1 MMKKIIACAALAA
14 LTLAVDA
21 SRKTSEEDY
30 IRREGGLVLEPGT
43 QKGEIAYVNC
53 QSAARDEWI
62 DESAAYFRMEAKFKV
77 TVRRGAF
84 DLRNPKLAGD
94 MTLFVVDDPT
104 MPVLLVA
111 PENRWAAV
119 NVATLRSEKEPF
131 FRARVLKELSRGF
144 AMLCGASDSQ
154 FPGALTSA
162 ITKTA
167 DLDRHTDY
175 RLPVDLF
182 SRFRR
187 YMKPFGVTPGNIETY
202 ETACCQGWAPPP
214 TNELQKAIWDKVH
227 AIPKTP
233 MKIEFDPK
241 KGR

>member
-1 MMKKIIACAALAA
+1 MKKMLVCAALAA
-14 LTLAVDA
+14 SALAADA
-21 SRKTSEEDY
+21 ARKTSEEDY

-43 QKGEIAYVNC
+43 QKGEVAYVNC
-53 QSAARDEWI
+53 QSAAKDEWI
-62 DESAAYFRMEAKFKV
+62 AESATYFRREAKFKI
-77 TVRRGAF
+77 TEGRGAF
-84 DLRNPKLAGD
+84 DLRNPKVIGD
-94 MTLFVVDDPT
+94 MTLFVVDDPA

-111 PENRWAAV
+111 PENRWAMV
-119 NVATLRSEKEPF
+119 NVASLKSEKEPF

-167 DLDRHTDY
+167 DLDYHTDH

-187 YMKPFGVTPGNIETY
+187 YMRAYGVTPGNIETY
-202 ETACCQGWAPPP
+202 ETACCQGWAPAP
-214 TNELQKAIWDKVH
+214 TNDVQKAIWDKVH
-227 AIPKTP
+227 AIPKNP

>member
-1 MMKKIIACAALAA
+1 MKKIIACAALAA
-14 LTLAVDA
+14 LALTADA
-21 SRKTSEEDY
+21 ARKASEEEY

-62 DESAAYFRMEAKFKV
+62 DEIAAYFRREAKFKV
-77 TVRRGAF
+77 SVGRGAF
-84 DLRNPKLAGD
+84 DLKSPKLAGD
-94 MTLFVVDDPT
+94 MTLFVVDDPA

-187 YMKPFGVTPGNIETY
+187 YMKSFGVTPGNIETY

-214 TNELQKAIWDKVH
+214 TNELQKAIWEKVH

>member
-1 MMKKIIACAALAA
+1 MKKIIACAALAA
-14 LTLAVDA
+14 LALTADA
-21 SRKTSEEDY
+21 ARKASEEEY

-62 DESAAYFRMEAKFKV
+62 DEIAAYFRREAKFKV
-77 TVRRGAF
+77 SVGRGAF
-84 DLRNPKLAGD
+84 DLKSPKLAGD
-94 MTLFVVDDPT
+94 MTLFVVDDPA

-131 FRARVLKELSRGF
+131 FRARVLKELARGF

-187 YMKPFGVTPGNIETY
+187 YMKSFGVTPGNIETY

-214 TNELQKAIWDKVH
+214 TNELQKAIWEKVH
-227 AIPKTP
+227 ALPKTP